1 MTGSGELW
9 WFAPGLRAFGQNQVG
24 GGKIR
29 RGTWLEE
36 TWLRHC
42 PPFREGFGRGL
53 MARGECSPTRES
65 YKGTVIMSLALA
77 GRLQVPRLGFN
88 DLWLPS

>member
-1 MTGSGELW
+1 
-9 WFAPGLRAFGQNQVG
+9 
-24 GGKIR
+24 
-29 RGTWLEE
+29 
-36 TWLRHC
+36 
-42 PPFREGFGRGL
+42 

>member
-1 MTGSGELW
+1 MTGSGDLW
-9 WFAPGLRAFGQNQVG
+9 WFAPGLRAFRQNEVG
-24 GGKIR
+24 GGKIS

-36 TWLRHC
+36 TWPRHC
-42 PPFREGFGRGL
+42 PSFREGFGRGL
-53 MARGECSPTRES
+53 MARGEPPPRES

-77 GRLQVPRLGFN
+77 GRLQVRRLGLN